1 MSERL
6 LSDGMLDEL
15 AARADEPARDV
26 VDQIVA
32 KLGRRDPNALSK
44 DERSQLFPAVVGRI
58 SGDTKGAVTAFLA
71 DGEQIHDVIQP
82 DLVRHAQAF
91 FEENG
96 ISIIT
101 ALFHAAL
108 PEAYLGKRGVQVLGM
123 TGELVSNWTRRIQL
137 TGQLLV
143 TVLSPDPDLGQ
154 NQTTLHHGQVA
165 ATAVRRVRLRHAAVR
180 WILDAPYEPA
190 FTPLFIESAN
200 PPTYWELRMAQ
211 IDEDKHPSR
220 PLNQEDLLG
229 TLGTFTTATF
239 AALAK
244 MGVAFDDDDR
254 AAYFHLWNIVGWH
267 LGIGDRETLG
277 DEFDACARRT
287 TWPDNKIFPLAA
299 PEMDKVFGRLR
310 ERLQCK
316 SDEGVRLAK
325 TLVQEMSRPLPGPLQ
340 GAPAFLVRYL
350 IGDALA
356 DELEIEAGGYL
367 QLFLRRTGALEG
379 ITKQLRANAFGEV
392 MVSALSSAIT
402 RYALRA
408 FISESRGIDPGFS
421 IDPGIANRWGVQ
433 TGPEL
438 RQPLRR

>member
-1 MSERL
+1 
-6 LSDGMLDEL
+6 
-15 AARADEPARDV
+15 V
-26 VDQIVA
+26 VA
-32 KLGRRDPNALSK
+32 
-44 DERSQLFPAVVGRI
+44 RI
-58 SGDTKGAVTAFLA
+58 SGDTKGLVADFLA
-71 DGEQIHDVIQP
+71 GGEQIDDVIQL
-82 DLVRHAQAF
+82 DRVRHAQAF

-143 TVLSPDPDLGQ
+143 TVLSPEPDLAQ

-180 WILDAPYEPA
+180 WILEAPYKPP
-190 FTPLFIESAN
+190 FTPVGIDAAD
-200 PPTYWELRMAQ
+200 PPTVWELRMRQ
-211 IDEDKHPSR
+211 IHQDKHPSR

-239 AALAK
+239 DALAK

-254 AAYFHLWNIVGWH
+254 TAYFHLWNIVGWH
-267 LGIGDRETLG
+267 LGIGDRESVG
-277 DEFDACARRT
+277 DGFGGGASRR
-287 TWPDNKIFPLAA
+287 TWPDNEIFPLA
-299 PEMDKVFGRLR
+299 PPDMDDAFGRLR
-310 ERLQCK
+310 EKLQGK
-316 SDEGVRLAK
+316 SEEGVRLAK

-350 IGDALA
+350 IGDTLA

-367 QLFLRRTGALEG
+367 QLFVRRTEALER
-379 ITKQLRANAFGEV
+379 IAKRLRVNAFGEV

-408 FISESRGIDPGFS
+408 FITESRSIDPGFSGFS
-421 IDPGIANRWGVQ
+421 IDPGIANRWGIQ
-433 TGPEL
+433 TGPEV
-438 RQPLRR
+438 RQPLSR